1 MNDIVSN
8 QRLEELSEKVRK
20 GNPISFY
27 DALEVIEYQESI
39 KKKNKKWY
47 QKLFYKLTFKS
58 E

>member
-1 MNDIVSN
+1 MEVAN

-20 GNPISFY
+20 GYPISFHE
-27 DALEVIEYQESI
+27 ALEVIEYQESI

-47 QKLFYKLTFKS
+47 QKLFDKITFKS

>member
-1 MNDIVSN
+1 MEVAN

-20 GNPISFY
+20 GCPISFY
-27 DALEVIEYQESI
+27 EALEVIEYQESI

-47 QKLFYKLTFKS
+47 QKLFDKITFKS